1 MTFTDNIRV
10 TILISTVDKCGSQNV
25 RGSRMLNLLQSVQI
39 LITDRGASNNG
50 RGWFIQGLHKE
61 GKNRG
66 L

>member
-1 MTFTDNIRV
+1 MAKCERKPNAKSPVTFP
-10 TILISTVDKCGSQNV
+10 
-25 RGSRMLNLLQSVQI
+25 I
-39 LITDRGASNNG
+39 LITDADRRASNNR